1 MKTLLLILLIYA
13 ILSTYAIRNAYPQTE
28 AIGHV
33 SAEIVESV
41 SASSLAITGFN
52 LKNGNIQG
60 EMAQSE
66 KSNLNYENVNLG
78 KFKINSG
85 SDIACNVI
93 LKSAALS
100 DANGNEFILEPSV
113 TISGQSVA
121 QCTEGNQTLR
131 LKGKARLVQGQA
143 SGLYQGSYTMVIAY
157 N

>member
-1 MKTLLLILLIYA
+1 MKALLAILLIYA
-13 ILSTYAIRNAYPQTE
+13 ILSTYAIRNVCAQTV
-28 AIGHV
+28 AIGHI

-41 SASSLAITGFN
+41 SASSHAITGFF
-52 LKNGNIQG
+52 LKNGNVQG

-66 KSNLNYENVNLG
+66 KGNLNYENVNLG

-100 DANGNEFILEPSV
+100 DANGNGFIVEPSA
-113 TISGQSVA
+113 TISGQYVEQYTIGIQSL
-121 QCTEGNQTLR
+121 Q
-131 LKGKARLVQGQA
+131 LKGKARLTLGQT
-143 SGLYQGSYTMVIAY
+143 SGLYQGSYTMVFAF